1 MSGVKCLTHHLTR
14 RPRSLNIHAASQLYL
29 HPAVVA
35 ADWPGIWS
43 SIWES
48 MLGRMVAL
56 VGSSIYAEIN
66 DSGYR
71 QDQLD
76 ANADQIT
83 QSVVA
88 GFMSKTQ
95 KW

>member
-1 MSGVKCLTHHLTR
+1 
-14 RPRSLNIHAASQLYL
+14 
-29 HPAVVA
+29 
-35 ADWPGIWS
+35 
-43 SIWES
+43 